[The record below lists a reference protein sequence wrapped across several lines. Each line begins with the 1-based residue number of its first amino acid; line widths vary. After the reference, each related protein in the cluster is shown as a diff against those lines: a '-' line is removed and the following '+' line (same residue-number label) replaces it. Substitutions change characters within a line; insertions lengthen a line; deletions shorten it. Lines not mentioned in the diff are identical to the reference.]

1 MQPWVWFLV
10 QVVLAIG
17 AWFIGLRITPS
28 SGGDQAK
35 PRASTWRV
43 ALAASFILVLLWP
56 FMRLF
61 VVEAVGLIGAKAVAC
76 VEFTG
81 VMVPAAMLF
90 AIVSRRLPRKQ
101 DARAIFMLV
110 ALAGV
115 YFARSGW
122 WSFGTGVPD
131 LGRTKI
137 KDGICLQSTDSTCV
151 AASIVTVCRAHGVDL
166 TETEAARLAYVEM
179 GRGATDSRAIMALQ
193 TALADTGATVRYAR
207 VAATDLASLP
217 MPCMVQLDWGFFVS
231 HMVPVLA
238 ATPTEIVLGDPSLGI
253 RRLSIDDFQKEYKG
267 QAIIIEPRARH

>member
-1 MQPWVWFLV
+1 MSASRESECMQPWFWFLV
-10 QVVLAIG
+10 QVALAIG
-17 AWFIGLRITPS
+17 AWFVGCRITPS
-28 SGGDQAK
+28 SGGQRQASG
-35 PRASTWRV
+35 PRAWQI
-43 ALAASFILVLLWP
+43 ALAASFLLVLLWP

-61 VVEAVGLIGAKAVAC
+61 VVEAVGLIGARAVAC
-76 VEFTG
+76 IEFTG

-90 AIVSRRLPRKQ
+90 AIVSRRLPRQQ
-101 DARAIFMLV
+101 DARAILILV
-110 ALAGV
+110 ALAGM
-115 YFARSGW
+115 YFTRAGW

-166 TETEAARLAYVEM
+166 TETQAARLAFVEM

-193 TALADTGATVRYAR
+193 TALAKTGATVRYAR
-207 VAATDLASLP
+207 VAAKDLAELP

-238 ATPTEIVLGDPSLGI
+238 AAPTEVILGDPSLGI
-253 RRLSIDDFQKEYKG
+253 RRLSIDDFQNEYKG
-267 QAIIIEPRARH
+267 